1 MPTILT
7 DRDMPRLRYA
17 ADLLFRHFAGLEV
30 EVTTDPGAWA
40 RSAPPRI
47 VYASTSPA
55 IGADGY
61 RIEPSGLLSSEGV
74 AHLEVPT
81 GASHGMPVLFPSD
94 SGDHPFDVFSAAFHL
109 VARYEEYLPHASD
122 AYGRFDHRQS
132 LAHRLGFL
140 QRPIVEEWAL
150 GLIAA
155 VYERAGLPKPKVGLF
170 RFSVSCD
177 VDIAYA
183 YRGKGF
189 ARNLGTAVRSLVSG
203 RFDRLRQQARVL
215 YGSDRDPYDAY
226 DWIEARQ
233 EEFSVPMRF
242 FFLLSEVCE
251 GYDRNLSPASRPMR
265 ELVGRIASKHEVGLH
280 PSWRSGG
287 SSRTLASE
295 KGVLESLIGRRVDV
309 SRQHY
314 LRFSLPDTYR
324 VLIRH
329 GVLSDHSMAY
339 GGVNGYRCSASFPH
353 PWYDLAEDRCTD
365 LMVHPFCFMDATAF
379 HEERLDPGQALDA
392 LRTYLNVAKSNGGT
406 LSTVWHNGML
416 GTEPLY
422 EGWRDVYSRFLS
434 EVRDAMESGTT
445 ASDA

>member
-7 DRDMPRLRYA
+7 DRDTPRLRYA
-17 ADLLFRHFAGLEV
+17 AELLFMHFAGLDV
-30 EVTTDPGAWA
+30 DVTTDPEAWS

-55 IGADGY
+55 IGLDGY
-61 RIEPSGLLSSEGV
+61 RIEPSGLLSMEGV
-74 AHLEVPT
+74 SQFDVPT

-109 VARYEEYLPHASD
+109 VVRYEEYLPHARD
-122 AYGRFDHRQS
+122 TYGRFDHRQS
-132 LAHRLGFL
+132 LAHRFGFL

-155 VYERAGLPKPKVGLF
+155 VYERAGLPKPTVGRF
-170 RFSVSCD
+170 RFSLSCD

-183 YRGKGF
+183 YHGKGF
-189 ARNLGTAVRSLVSG
+189 ARNLGTALRSLTSG
-203 RFDRLRQQARVL
+203 RFSRLRQQTRVL
-215 YGSDRDPYDAY
+215 SGLERDPYDSY

-233 EEFSVPMRF
+233 KEFSVPLRF
-242 FFLLSEVCE
+242 FFLLSEVCK
-251 GYDRNLSPASRPMR
+251 GYDRNLSPASRTMK

-287 SSRTLASE
+287 SSGRLASE
-295 KGVLESLIGRRVDV
+295 KSVLETLCGRSVDV

-324 VLIRH
+324 MLLHH
-329 GVLSDHSMAY
+329 GVFSDHSMAY

-353 PWYDLAEDRCTD
+353 PWYDLAEDRCTN

-379 HEERLDPGQALDA
+379 HEERLDPGQALEV
-392 LRTYLNVAKSNGGT
+392 LRRYLSIAQSNGGT
-406 LSTVWHNGML
+406 LSTVWHNGVL
-416 GTEPLY
+416 GTEPFY

-434 EVRDAMESGTT
+434 EVRAAMGSGTDVSG
-445 ASDA
+445 A